1 MDTREIEKLDEIKR
15 IVEDLAKAGVTIRE
29 VYLFGSALQS
39 ADYNDIDLALVS
51 DQFSGIRFY
60 DLKNILDT
68 TNNYSSDIDLHPF
81 RTSDF
86 YDEDNFFAKEI
97 IEHGRLL
104 TIN

>member
-1 MDTREIEKLDEIKR
+1 MDTKEIAKLGEIKK
-15 IVEDLAKAGVTIRE
+15 IVNDLTKAGITIRE
-29 VYLFGSALQS
+29 VYLFGSVLKRV
-39 ADYNDIDLALVS
+39 DYNDIDLALVS

-60 DLKNILDT
+60 DLKSILDT
-68 TNNYSSDIDLHPF
+68 INNYSSDIDLHPF

-97 IEHGRLL
+97 IKHGRLL